1 MLWSDQGS
9 QNTARGVT
17 HANIP
22 ADYGFEYSD
31 EEVQEDDID
40 IENQYYNSKGRHCDV
55 SAASLLR
62 PQGGEMGMPVCA
74 TATIYHMCCA
84 GLLEGSD
91 DPQEALKGFR
101 EVVKMEEGQ
110 GEW

>member
-1 MLWSDQGS
+1 
-9 QNTARGVT
+9 
-17 HANIP
+17 
-22 ADYGFEYSD
+22 
-31 EEVQEDDID
+31 
-40 IENQYYNSKGRHCDV
+40 
-55 SAASLLR
+55 
-62 PQGGEMGMPVCA
+62 MGMPVCA
-74 TATIYHMCCA
+74 AATIYHMCSA